1 MIFHLIYVSS
11 APRPFAPAG
20 LDDLLTQSRA
30 SNLAAGL
37 TGMLIYGGG
46 NFMQLLEG
54 PRAAVD
60 AAYARIARDRR
71 HYDVTLLLQMET
83 AERWC
88 GTWAMA
94 YAAKAGQKAGQK
106 DIAGF
111 VNLVENGGA
120 VLTDLADDHL
130 ARRIMNRFIE
140 GNA

>member
-11 APRPFAPAG
+11 ALRPFAPAD

-30 SNLAAGL
+30 ANLAAGL

-94 YAAKAGQKAGQK
+94 YAAKIGQK

-120 VLTDLADDHL
+120 ILTDLADDHL
-130 ARRIMNRFIE
+130 ARRIMNRFID
-140 GNA
+140 GNR

>member
-11 APRPFAPAG
+11 ALRPFAPAD
-20 LDDLLTQSRA
+20 LDDLLIQSRA
-30 SNLAAGL
+30 ANLSAGL

-60 AAYARIARDRR
+60 ALYDRIARDRR

-94 YAAKAGQKAGQK
+94 YAAKAGQK

-120 VLTDLADDHL
+120 ILTDLADDHL
-130 ARRIMNRFIE
+130 ARRIMNRFIV
-140 GNA
+140 GNG